1 MSSATA
7 NFPSSMA
14 VMFLSVVPARAN
26 GVRTPAT
33 IATRR
38 PGPPSDGIG
47 GNWLTFVSM
56 QAHSTPPPDRLAAL
70 GGRAFDLLVVGGG
83 ITGCGIARDAA
94 LRGLS
99 VALVEKDD
107 FASGTSSRSSRLIHG
122 GVRYL
127 EHGHLHLVFESSAQR
142 HRLLRLAPHL
152 VRPLPFRWPVDA

>member
-7 NFPSSMA
+7 NLPSSIA
-14 VMFLSVVPARAN
+14 VRFLSTVPARAN

-38 PGPPSDGIG
+38 PGPPSDGIS
-47 GNWLTFVSM
+47 GNWLTFPSM
-56 QAHSTPPPDRLAAL
+56 QVRQVRQARLAPL
-70 GGRAFDLLVVGGG
+70 GARVFDLLIVGGG

-122 GVRYL
+122 G
-127 EHGHLHLVFESSAQR
+127 
-142 HRLLRLAPHL
+142 
-152 VRPLPFRWPVDA
+152 